1 VFKQRKLRGSDGA
14 KVKEEGNSDDE
25 SVASMI
31 VEVHQRKAK
40 RLDERKAKR
49 LE

>member
-1 VFKQRKLRGSDGA
+1 VPKQRKPTGTDGA
-14 KVKEEGNSDDE
+14 KVKEGGNSDDE

-31 VEVHQRKAK
+31 VEVHERKAK
-40 RLDERKAKR
+40 RLDGRKAKR